1 MRFRLFDWFL
11 KEYKMPD
18 KYKLIDYDEHDNEHC
33 LVGLC
38 SSLAKEVVRL
48 EERITTLEQK
58 YEGALIDIKRLEE
71 ENVETTNC
79 LYEIENRLQ
88 AKIDNIHPVTYNLNN
103 YGLEK

>member
-18 KYKLIDYDEHDNEHC
+18 KYKLIAYDEHDNEHC

-48 EERITTLEQK
+48 EERITTMEQK
-58 YEGALIDIKRLEE
+58 YEGAIMDIKRIEE
-71 ENVETTNC
+71 ENVELTNC
-79 LYEIENRLQ
+79 LYEVENRLQ

-103 YGLEK
+103 

>member
-11 KEYKMPD
+11 KEYKMPE
-18 KYKLIDYDEHDNEHC
+18 KYKLIAYDEHDNEHC

-38 SSLAKEVVRL
+38 SSLAKQVVIL

-58 YEGALIDIKRLEE
+58 YEGALMDIKRLEE

-79 LYEIENRLQ
+79 LYELMENIR
-88 AKIDNIHPVTYNLNN
+88 AVDARIDIVGEHCGITEDV
-103 YGLEK
+103 